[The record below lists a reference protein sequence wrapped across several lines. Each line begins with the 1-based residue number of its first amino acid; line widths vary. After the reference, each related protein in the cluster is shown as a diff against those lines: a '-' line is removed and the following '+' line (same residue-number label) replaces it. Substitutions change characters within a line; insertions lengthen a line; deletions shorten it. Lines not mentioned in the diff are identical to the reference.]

1 MEHCMTTLT
10 FKVQDIFE
18 DIQDDPNNVIMNLPA
33 ELLEMT
39 GWKEGDILIVEQTE
53 VGLCIEKK

>member
-1 MEHCMTTLT
+1 MTTLT